1 MLKTGLEPHRL
12 ADQFSLL
19 SVLLECIILQLSS
32 CQLGPIHQRGM
43 IQSPANTLE
52 ATWQERVQEPQE
64 LVCKYQYHILVQYSY
79 PQLWLISPVGS
90 LLFTFLREQTSR
102 VLLKQKMGG
111 CLAKARNLTENG
123 DWIRDVHSSLGTFL
137 ASISM
142 QTYKLSWAMLGP
154 GCSNTYTQKRLLGRR
169 ATSVILSKKCSYS
182 KQPIQLFIQP
192 SSSFPDPRSQCKDSD
207 QDRR

>member
-1 MLKTGLEPHRL
+1 
-12 ADQFSLL
+12 
-19 SVLLECIILQLSS
+19 
-32 CQLGPIHQRGM
+32 
-43 IQSPANTLE
+43 
-52 ATWQERVQEPQE
+52 
-64 LVCKYQYHILVQYSY
+64 
-79 PQLWLISPVGS
+79 
-90 LLFTFLREQTSR
+90 
-102 VLLKQKMGG
+102 MGG

-207 QDRR
+207 QDRRWVHFGSARVTSVDGDSFHKNSVGIASRVCTEDIPVIRAIYSSETKTTSNPHVVFQGSFLS